1 LNCARDLPH
10 NMHSHD
16 TDDAHTARPADTAES
31 VDAAPKTTIDANT
44 ARWGA
49 KIADLEAKIKEL
61 TRTHTLLTNKIYTCL
76 SYAARLAMNCVRGV
90 QCSCSVFSVRNM

>member
-1 LNCARDLPH
+1 MNCARDLPH

-16 TDDAHTARPADTAES
+16 TDDAHTAGPADTAES

-49 KIADLEAKIKEL
+49 KISDLEAKIKE
-61 TRTHTLLTNKIYTCL
+61 RV
-76 SYAARLAMNCVRGV
+76 AR
-90 QCSCSVFSVRNM
+90 